1 MISTKSY
8 LSYLSQNGSNL
19 GNIRKNQSDMIIDQ
33 TFTGDPTYKRVY
45 ILTKDG
51 WKFEDA
57 KYQFHT
63 ARSILRDDVDFY
75 LQFRPKHHYPIG
87 SYVIIPDDTSPDVN
101 LNLEELKNPFLQP
114 VNNRTQWW
122 LIVGRDDANA
132 YVRYNILKCNWNFQ
146 WIWNGEIQ
154 NCYGVIRN
162 ASSYTSGVWR
172 DEISASL
179 DNLTG
184 MWLPDTYYVY
194 GDSLKDIH
202 LDDNRTIMHEQ
213 RFILSNNDI
222 DPKVYQVTKII
233 DLSPQGILK
242 ITVKQDELNEK
253 RDNIELRICDYYK
266 NDGDSTIEIAPVIS
280 TGTSTIKRL
289 YLNDNNELEYSK
301 TNTRS
306 IESLRIGEIAYF
318 GVTFSEHLDTTSQW
332 NVTLSG
338 SDDYTE
344 EQIKYYEGLVN
355 ITHLGN
361 NSISIRLSKA
371 KSLSN
376 KHFTLSVSDINGNH
390 HSSIELEVENYET

>member
-87 SYVIIPDDTSPDVN
+87 SYVIVPDDTSPDVN

-114 VNNRTQWW
+114 VNKRTQWW

-162 ASSYTSGVWR
+162 AQSYTSGVWR
-172 DEISASL
+172 DDISASL

-184 MWLPDTYYVY
+184 MWLPDIYHVY
-194 GDSLKDIH
+194 GESLKELG

-213 RFILSNNDI
+213 RFMLSNNDI

-242 ITVKQDELNEK
+242 ISVKQDELNEK
-253 RDNIELRICDYYK
+253 RDNIKLRICDYYK
-266 NDGDSTIEIAPVIS
+266 NDGDLTIEITPVIS
-280 TGTSTIKRL
+280 TGTSAIKRL
-289 YLNDNNELEYSK
+289 YLNDNNELEYPK
-301 TNTRS
+301 TNTHL
-306 IESLRIGEIAYF
+306 IEKLRIGEMAYF
-318 GVTFSEHLDTTSQW
+318 GVTFSDHLDTTPQW